1 MAMQNNNLELAQ
13 VVKKFGKSLLD
24 SQKISPQQTKALF
37 NIINC
42 RTAVFGGHE
51 DACDSC
57 GVMRYSYN
65 SCGDR
70 HCPKCQHPKQVKWI
84 DKLQADALPVKHYH
98 VIFTL
103 PHCLNDICLWNDK
116 LYYNQLFKAV
126 WETLRS
132 FGYTHYGVE
141 SGAIAILHTWGQNLS
156 LHPHIH
162 CIVPAAGVTL
172 KGQWKHIGNDGKY
185 LYPVRQLS
193 AAFKGKFLD
202 AIKRK
207 LKKVNNHSGFTSH
220 LEKAYKSEWVV
231 YCEAPLTGVYQV
243 IKYLGQYTH
252 RIAISN
258 QRIKSINKS
267 KVFFHAK
274 DYRDNATVK
283 LVSMKGEEFL
293 RRFVQ
298 HILPK
303 GFVRIRRFGIYHHCV
318 KRSLNLQFDLVP
330 SAFDILMQQEKEKEK
345 EKENRTIIDA
355 KQHNC
360 PICKTGTM
368 ITIRELPRI
377 RSPAGHLPSKLRSYL
392 D

>member
-1 MAMQNNNLELAQ
+1 MRSTKYELSDI
-13 VVKKFGKSLLD
+13 VKKYGKSFLKTQRL
-24 SQKISPQQTKALF
+24 SPQQTKALY
-37 NIINC
+37 NIVKC
-42 RTAVFGGHE
+42 RTADLGGHE
-51 DACDSC
+51 EACNHC
-57 GVMRYSYN
+57 GEIRYSYN

-70 HCPKCQHPKQVKWI
+70 HCPKCQHAKQMKWI
-84 DKLQADALPVKHYH
+84 EKLQSDALPIKHYH
-98 VIFTL
+98 VIFTV
-103 PHCLNDICLWNDK
+103 PHCLSDVCLWNDK
-116 LYYNQLFKAV
+116 LYYNLLFKAV

-141 SGAIAILHTWGQNLS
+141 SGTIAVLHTWGQNLS

-162 CIVPAAGVTL
+162 CIVPAAGFSL
-172 KGQWKHIGNDGKY
+172 KGQWKHIGRDGKY

-202 AIKRK
+202 ALKRK
-207 LKKVNNHSGFTSH
+207 LKKMDNATGFIAQIQR
-220 LEKAYKSEWVV
+220 AYQTDWVV
-231 YCEAPLTGVYQV
+231 YCEAPLSGVNQV

-258 QRIKSINKS
+258 QRIRGITQD
-267 KVFFHAK
+267 KVLFHAK

-283 LVSMKGEEFL
+283 LVSLKSGEFL

-303 GFVRIRRFGIYHHCV
+303 GFVRIRRFGIYHHSV
-318 KRSLNLQFDLVP
+318 KRSLDLQFDLEP
-330 SAFDILMQQEKEKEK
+330 SGFDILMQQEDD
-345 EKENRTIIDA
+345 KENRTINEA
-355 KQHNC
+355 KQHTC
-360 PICKTGTM
+360 PVCKTGTM

-377 RSPAGHLPSKLRSYL
+377 RSPVGHLPSILRSHL